1 VLSIRIDNLLEI
13 LELEIEIEIRAVDLA
28 GNSIK
33 EVTRIAISP
42 GMLSSHNN
50 LLVRKALI
58 IILPLADGITRNY
71 TIC

>member
-28 GNSIK
+28 ENSIK
-33 EVTRIAISP
+33 EVTSIALSP